1 MLAGPK
7 KKVAAPA
14 NWRERIEDLWLRSV
28 PAVWRK
34 RLAYLWLRALPV
46 RRNWQLYVLLFLPLV
61 WLIIFRYFPMYG
73 AQIAFK
79 QYSPAFGIEGSP
91 WVGFANFIRFFN
103 SPKFEPVIIN
113 TLVLSFYALIA
124 GFPIPIALALS
135 LNQVKTRFFRSSVQ
149 MITYAPHFI
158 STVVIVGMLFQF
170 LHPRVGFTA
179 VLAASLGLDA
189 PNWMGNPDAFRH
201 IFVWSGVWQ
210 ETGFASIIYLAVLS
224 TIDPALHEAAVVDGA
239 NRLQRIR
246 YIDIPGL
253 LPTAMVLLV
262 LSTGRVLEVAFEK
275 VYLMQSPLNLSVAE
289 VINTYVYK
297 VGLLSPILDFSY
309 STAIGLL
316 KGIVGLVLLI
326 SVNYAAR
333 RMTNNSVW

>member
-1 MLAGPK
+1 MLSG
-7 KKVAAPA
+7 A
-14 NWRERIEDLWLRSV
+14 NRSNLWLRI
-28 PAVWRK
+28 
-34 RLAYLWLRALPV
+34 
-46 RRNWQLYVLLFLPLV
+46 RRNWQLYVLLALPLI
-61 WLIIFRYFPMYG
+61 WLIVFRYAPMYG
-73 AQIAFK
+73 AQIAFR

-91 WVGFANFIRFFN
+91 WIGLANFERFFN

-113 TLVLSFYALIA
+113 TLVLSFYSLIA
-124 GFPIPIALALS
+124 GFPIPIILALS
-135 LNQVKTRFFRSSVQ
+135 LNQVKARFFRSSVQ

-170 LHPRVGFTA
+170 LHPRVGLT
-179 VLAASLGLDA
+179 ASLANLLGLAA
-189 PNWMGNPDAFRH
+189 PNWMGDPGAFRH

-210 ETGFASIIYLAVLS
+210 ETGFSAIIYLAVLS

-239 NRLQRIR
+239 SRLQRIR

-262 LSTGRVLEVAFEK
+262 LSTGRVLEISFEK
-275 VYLMQSPLNLSVAE
+275 VYLMQSPLNLAVSE

-316 KGIVGLVLLI
+316 KGIVGLILVI
-326 SVNYAAR
+326 AVNHAAR
-333 RMTNNSVW
+333 RLTDNSVW

>member
-1 MLAGPK
+1 MLKTDLLSPK
-7 KKVAAPA
+7 RAAR
-14 NWRERIEDLWLRSV
+14 REQRAKLWLR
-28 PAVWRK
+28 
-34 RLAYLWLRALPV
+34 V
-46 RRNWQLYVLLFLPLV
+46 RRNWQLYVLLILPIA
-61 WLIIFRYFPMYG
+61 WLIIFRYAPMYG
-73 AQIAFK
+73 AQIAFR

-91 WVGFANFIRFFN
+91 WVGLANFERFFN

-113 TLVLSFYALIA
+113 TLVLSFYSLIA
-124 GFPIPIALALS
+124 GFPIPIILALS
-135 LNQVKTRFFRSSVQ
+135 LNQVKMRLFRSSVQ

-179 VLAASLGLDA
+179 VLANALGMNA
-189 PNWMGNPDAFRH
+189 PNWMGDPGAFRH
-201 IFVWSGVWQ
+201 IFVWSGIWQ
-210 ETGFASIIYLAVLS
+210 EMGFSAIIYLAVLS

-239 NRLQRIR
+239 SRLQRIR

-262 LSTGRVLEVAFEK
+262 LSTGRVLEVSFEK
-275 VYLMQSPLNLSVAE
+275 VYLMQSPLNLSVSE

-316 KGIVGLVLLI
+316 KGIVGLLLLI
-326 SVNYAAR
+326 AVNNAAR
-333 RMTNNSVW
+333 RLTANSLW

>member
-1 MLAGPK
+1 
-7 KKVAAPA
+7 
-14 NWRERIEDLWLRSV
+14 
-28 PAVWRK
+28 
-34 RLAYLWLRALPV
+34 
-46 RRNWQLYVLLFLPLV
+46 
-61 WLIIFRYFPMYG
+61 MYG
-73 AQIAFK
+73 AQVAFR

-91 WVGFANFIRFFN
+91 WVGLANFIRFFN

-113 TLVLSFYALIA
+113 TVVLSFYSLLV
-124 GFPIPIALALS
+124 FPIPIILALS
-135 LNQVKTRFFRSSVQ
+135 LNQVRSRMFRNSVQ

-179 VLAASLGLDA
+179 SLANLLGQA
-189 PNWMGNPDAFRH
+189 PPNWMGDPGAFRH

-210 ETGFASIIYLAVLS
+210 EMGFGAIIYLAVLS
-224 TIDPALHEAAVVDGA
+224 TVDPALHEAAVVDGA

-262 LSTGRVLEVAFEK
+262 LTTGRVLEVAFEK
-275 VYLMQSPLNLSVAE
+275 VYLMQSPLNLGVSE

-316 KGIVGLVLLI
+316 KGIVGLLLLI
-326 SVNYAAR
+326 TVNHAAR
-333 RMTNNSVW
+333 RTTGNSVW

>member
-1 MLAGPK
+1 MFSKSKRHTGGRSRVEESTLRL
-7 KKVAAPA
+7 
-14 NWRERIEDLWLRSV
+14 WQRI
-28 PAVWRK
+28 
-34 RLAYLWLRALPV
+34 
-46 RRNWQLYVLLFLPLV
+46 RRNWQLYVLLFLPVL
-61 WLIIFRYFPMYG
+61 WLIVFRYAPMYG
-73 AQIAFK
+73 AQIAFR

-91 WVGFANFIRFFN
+91 WVGLANFIRFFN

-113 TLVLSFYALIA
+113 TLVLSFYSLIA
-124 GFPIPIALALS
+124 GFPIPIILALS
-135 LNQVKTRFFRSSVQ
+135 LNQVKTHMFRNSVQ

-179 VLAASLGLDA
+179 VIAQSIGMQA
-189 PNWMGNPDAFRH
+189 PNWMGDPRAFRH

-210 ETGFASIIYLAVLS
+210 EMGFGAIIYLAVLS
-224 TIDPALHEAAVVDGA
+224 TVDPALHEAAVVDGA

-275 VYLMQSPLNLSVAE
+275 VYLMQSPLNLGVAE

-316 KGIVGLVLLI
+316 KGIVGLLLLI
-326 SVNYAAR
+326 AVNHAAR
-333 RMTNNSVW
+333 RLTENSVW

>member
-1 MLAGPK
+1 MQVEPNLDFTPTSDALEVRLSHRLRLP
-7 KKVAAPA
+7 
-14 NWRERIEDLWLRSV
+14 NQERRAKLWLRI
-28 PAVWRK
+28 
-34 RLAYLWLRALPV
+34 
-46 RRNWQLYVLLFLPLV
+46 RRNWQLYVLLFLPLL
-61 WLIIFRYFPMYG
+61 WLIVFRYAPMYG
-73 AQIAFK
+73 AQIAFR

-91 WVGFANFIRFFN
+91 WVGLANFERFFN
-103 SPKFEPVIIN
+103 SPKFEPVIVN

-124 GFPIPIALALS
+124 GFPIPILLALS
-135 LNQVKTRFFRSSVQ
+135 LNQVKTRLFRSSVQ

-179 VLAASLGLDA
+179 VLANALGMSA
-189 PNWMGNPDAFRH
+189 PNWMGDPGAFRH

-210 ETGFASIIYLAVLS
+210 ETGFGAIIYLAVLS
-224 TIDPALHEAAVVDGA
+224 TVDPALHEAAVVDGA
-239 NRLQRIR
+239 SRLQRIR
-246 YIDIPGL
+246 YIDIPSL

-275 VYLMQSPLNLSVAE
+275 VYLMQSPLNLGVAE

-316 KGIVGLVLLI
+316 KGIVGLLLLI
-326 SVNYAAR
+326 TVNHAAR
-333 RMTNNSVW
+333 RLTANSVW

>member
-1 MLAGPK
+1 MVVGGEMPHRRMPARK
-7 KKVAAPA
+7 SAPR
-14 NWRERIEDLWLRSV
+14 WDKFWLRI
-28 PAVWRK
+28 
-34 RLAYLWLRALPV
+34 
-46 RRNWQLYVLLFLPLV
+46 RRNWQLYVLLALPLI
-61 WLIIFRYFPMYG
+61 WLVVFRYAPMYG
-73 AQIAFK
+73 AQIAFR

-91 WVGFANFIRFFN
+91 WVGLANFERFLN
-103 SPKFEPVIIN
+103 SPKFEPVIVN
-113 TLVLSFYALIA
+113 TLVLSFYSLIA
-124 GFPIPIALALS
+124 GIPHPHHPGAELESGQNAPVPQQRSDDHLRALLHLDRGDRGHALS
-135 LNQVKTRFFRSSVQ
+135 VLASARRLYRGAGAGSGAIPAELDGRSRRSS
-149 MITYAPHFI
+149 AI
-158 STVVIVGMLFQF
+158 SLSGPAFGRRL
-170 LHPRVGFTA
+170 GFSA
-179 VLAASLGLDA
+179 
-189 PNWMGNPDAFRH
+189 
-201 IFVWSGVWQ
+201 
-210 ETGFASIIYLAVLS
+210 IIYLAVLS

-316 KGIVGLVLLI
+316 KGVVGLLLMI
-326 SVNYAAR
+326 AVNHAAR
-333 RMTNNSVW
+333 RLTENSVW

>member
-1 MLAGPK
+1 MFLWPK
-7 KKVAAPA
+7 SK
-14 NWRERIEDLWLRSV
+14 REPTDRSPFKGRGFRLWLRI
-28 PAVWRK
+28 
-34 RLAYLWLRALPV
+34 
-46 RRNWQLYVLLFLPLV
+46 RRNWQLYVLLFLPVL
-61 WLIIFRYFPMYG
+61 WLIVFRYAPMYG
-73 AQIAFK
+73 AQIAFR

-103 SPKFEPVIIN
+103 SPKFEPVIVN
-113 TLVLSFYALIA
+113 TLVLSFYSLIA
-124 GFPIPIALALS
+124 GFPIPIILALS
-135 LNQVKTRFFRSSVQ
+135 MNQVKTRMFRNSVQ

-179 VLAASLGLDA
+179 VIAQMLGSKP
-189 PNWMGNPDAFRH
+189 PNWMGDPGAFRH
-201 IFVWSGVWQ
+201 IFVWSGIWQ
-210 ETGFASIIYLAVLS
+210 EMGFSAIIYLAVLS

-262 LSTGRVLEVAFEK
+262 LSTGRVLEIAFEK
-275 VYLMQSPLNLSVAE
+275 VYLMQSPLNLGVSE

-316 KGIVGLVLLI
+316 KGIVGLLLLI
-326 SVNYAAR
+326 TVNHAAR
-333 RMTNNSVW
+333 RLTENSLW

>member
-1 MLAGPK
+1 METKAKRGSGRS
-7 KKVAAPA
+7 AFE
-14 NWRERIEDLWLRSV
+14 ERAYRLWLRI
-28 PAVWRK
+28 
-34 RLAYLWLRALPV
+34 
-46 RRNWQLYVLLFLPLV
+46 RRNWQLYVLLFLPIV
-61 WLIIFRYFPMYG
+61 WLIVFRYAPMYG
-73 AQIAFK
+73 AQIAFR

-91 WVGFANFIRFFN
+91 WVGFANFVRFFN

-113 TLVLSFYALIA
+113 TLVLSFYSLIA
-124 GFPIPIALALS
+124 GFPIPIILALS
-135 LNQVKTRFFRSSVQ
+135 LNQVKARLFRSSVQ

-179 VLAASLGLDA
+179 VLANALGSNA
-189 PNWMGNPDAFRH
+189 PNWMGDPGAFRH

-210 ETGFASIIYLAVLS
+210 EMGFGAIIYLAVLS
-224 TIDPALHEAAVVDGA
+224 TIDPSLHEAAVVDGA
-239 NRLQRIR
+239 SRLQRIR

-253 LPTAMVLLV
+253 MPTAMVLLV
-262 LSTGRVLEVAFEK
+262 LSTGRVLEISFEK
-275 VYLMQSPLNLSVAE
+275 VYLMQSPLNLAVSE

-316 KGIVGLVLLI
+316 KGIVGLVLI
-326 SVNYAAR
+326 IAVNHAAR
-333 RMTNNSVW
+333 RLTENSVW

>member
-1 MLAGPK
+1 MRDKRGG
-7 KKVAAPA
+7 
-14 NWRERIEDLWLRSV
+14 RGSRLWLRI
-28 PAVWRK
+28 
-34 RLAYLWLRALPV
+34 
-46 RRNWQLYVLLFLPLV
+46 RRNWQLYALLALPLI
-61 WLIIFRYFPMYG
+61 WLVVFKYWPMYG
-73 AQIAFK
+73 AQIAFR

-91 WVGFANFIRFFN
+91 WIGWANFERFFN
-103 SPKFEPVIIN
+103 SFKFEPVIVN
-113 TLVLSFYALIA
+113 TLVISFYSIIA

-135 LNQVKTRFFRSSVQ
+135 LNQVRGRYFRNTVQ
-149 MITYAPHFI
+149 MVTYAPHFI

-179 VLAASLGLDA
+179 ALANMLGLPA
-189 PNWMGNPDAFRH
+189 PNWMGDPDAFRH
-201 IFVWSGVWQ
+201 IFVWSGIWQ
-210 ETGFASIIYLAVLS
+210 EMGFSSIIYLAVLA

-239 NRLQRIR
+239 SRLQRIR

-262 LSTGRVLEVAFEK
+262 LSTGRVLEVSFEK
-275 VYLMQSPLNLSVAE
+275 VYLMQSPLNLSVSE

-316 KGIVGLVLLI
+316 KGFVGLLLLI
-326 SVNYAAR
+326 AVNHAAR

>member
-1 MLAGPK
+1 M
-7 KKVAAPA
+7 
-14 NWRERIEDLWLRSV
+14 WLRI
-28 PAVWRK
+28 
-34 RLAYLWLRALPV
+34 
-46 RRNWQLYVLLFLPLV
+46 RRNWQLYVLLILPLA
-61 WLIIFRYFPMYG
+61 WLIVFRYAPMYG
-73 AQIAFK
+73 AQIAFR
-79 QYSPAFGIEGSP
+79 QFSPAFGIEGSP
-91 WVGFANFIRFFN
+91 WIGLANFERFFN
-103 SPKFEPVIIN
+103 SPKFEPIIIN
-113 TLVLSFYALIA
+113 TLVLSFCTLIA
-124 GFPIPIALALS
+124 GFPIPIILALS
-135 LNQVKTRFFRSSVQ
+135 LNQVKTRMFRNSVQ

-170 LHPRVGFTA
+170 LHPRVGFTG
-179 VLAASLGLDA
+179 VLAQSMGMKP
-189 PNWMGNPDAFRH
+189 PNWMGDPLAFRH
-201 IFVWSGVWQ
+201 IFVWSSVWQ
-210 ETGFASIIYLAVLS
+210 EMGFGAIIYLAVLS

-275 VYLMQSPLNLSVAE
+275 VYLMQTPLNLGVAE

-316 KGIVGLVLLI
+316 KGIVGLLLLI
-326 SVNYAAR
+326 AVNNAAR
-333 RMTNNSVW
+333 RLTDNSVW

>member
-1 MLAGPK
+1 MLSKSQRGMGG
-7 KKVAAPA
+7 
-14 NWRERIEDLWLRSV
+14 RSRFEERAFRLWLRI
-28 PAVWRK
+28 
-34 RLAYLWLRALPV
+34 
-46 RRNWQLYVLLFLPLV
+46 RRNWQLYVLLFLPVL
-61 WLIIFRYFPMYG
+61 WLIVFRYAPMYG
-73 AQIAFK
+73 AQIAFR

-103 SPKFEPVIIN
+103 SPKFEPVIVN
-113 TLVLSFYALIA
+113 TLVLSFYSLIA
-124 GFPIPIALALS
+124 GFPIPIMLALS
-135 LNQVKTRFFRSSVQ
+135 LNQVKTRMFRNSVQ

-158 STVVIVGMLFQF
+158 STVVLVGMLFQF

-179 VLAASLGLDA
+179 VIAQAFDMKP
-189 PNWMGNPDAFRH
+189 PNWMGSPGAFRH
-201 IFVWSGVWQ
+201 IYVWSGVWQ
-210 ETGFASIIYLAVLS
+210 EMGFSAIIYLAVLS

-262 LSTGRVLEVAFEK
+262 LSTGRVLEIAFEK
-275 VYLMQSPLNLSVAE
+275 VYLMQSALNLGVAE

-309 STAIGLL
+309 ATAIGLL
-316 KGIVGLVLLI
+316 KGIVGLLLLI
-326 SVNYAAR
+326 AVNHAAR
-333 RMTNNSVW
+333 RLTENSVW

>member
-1 MLAGPK
+1 MSFASRMRP
-7 KKVAAPA
+7 P
-14 NWRERIEDLWLRSV
+14 NREARAKLWLRI
-28 PAVWRK
+28 
-34 RLAYLWLRALPV
+34 
-46 RRNWQLYVLLFLPLV
+46 RRNWQLYVLLILPLA
-61 WLIIFRYFPMYG
+61 WLIVFRYAPMYG
-73 AQIAFK
+73 AQIAFR

-91 WVGFANFIRFFN
+91 WVGLANFTRFFN
-103 SPKFEPVIIN
+103 SPKFEPVIVN
-113 TLVLSFYALIA
+113 TLVLSFYSLIA
-124 GFPIPIALALS
+124 GFPIPIILALS
-135 LNQVKTRFFRSSVQ
+135 LNQVKARLFRNSVQ

-179 VLAASLGLDA
+179 SLANAMSA
-189 PNWMGNPDAFRH
+189 RPPNWMGDPGAFRH
-201 IFVWSGVWQ
+201 IFVWSGIWQ
-210 ETGFASIIYLAVLS
+210 GMGFSAIIYLAVLS

-239 NRLQRIR
+239 SRLQRIR

-262 LSTGRVLEVAFEK
+262 LSTGQVLEVSFEK
-275 VYLMQSPLNLSVAE
+275 VYLMQTPLNLGVSE

-316 KGIVGLVLLI
+316 QGLVGLALI
-326 SVNYAAR
+326 VAVNYLAR
-333 RMTNNSVW
+333 RMTQSGVW

>member
-1 MLAGPK
+1 MRDKRGG
-7 KKVAAPA
+7 
-14 NWRERIEDLWLRSV
+14 RGGRLWLRI
-28 PAVWRK
+28 
-34 RLAYLWLRALPV
+34 
-46 RRNWQLYVLLFLPLV
+46 RRNWQLYALLALPLI
-61 WLIIFRYFPMYG
+61 WLVVFKYWPMYG
-73 AQIAFK
+73 AQIAFR

-91 WVGFANFIRFFN
+91 WIGWANFERFFN
-103 SPKFEPVIIN
+103 SFKFEPVIVN
-113 TLVLSFYALIA
+113 TLVISFYSIIA

-135 LNQVKTRFFRSSVQ
+135 LNQVRGRYFRNTVQ
-149 MITYAPHFI
+149 MVTYAPHFI

-179 VLAASLGLDA
+179 ALANMLGLPA
-189 PNWMGNPDAFRH
+189 PNWMGDPDAFRH
-201 IFVWSGVWQ
+201 IFVWSGIWQ
-210 ETGFASIIYLAVLS
+210 EMGFSSIIYLAVLA

-239 NRLQRIR
+239 SRLQRIR

-262 LSTGRVLEVAFEK
+262 LSTGRVLEVSFEK
-275 VYLMQSPLNLSVAE
+275 VYLMQSPLNLSVSE

-316 KGIVGLVLLI
+316 KGFVGLLLLI
-326 SVNYAAR
+326 AVNHAAR

>member
-1 MLAGPK
+1 MNG
-7 KKVAAPA
+7 
-14 NWRERIEDLWLRSV
+14 RSEFQERLNRLWLRI
-28 PAVWRK
+28 
-34 RLAYLWLRALPV
+34 
-46 RRNWQLYVLLFLPLV
+46 RRNWQLYVLLILPLA
-61 WLIIFRYFPMYG
+61 WLIVFRYAPMYG
-73 AQIAFK
+73 AQIAFR

-91 WVGFANFIRFFN
+91 WVGLANFERFFN

-113 TLVLSFYALIA
+113 TLVLSFYSLIA
-124 GFPIPIALALS
+124 GFPIPIILALS
-135 LNQVKTRFFRSSVQ
+135 LNQVRTRMFRNSVQ
-149 MITYAPHFI
+149 MIIYAPHFI

-179 VLAASLGLDA
+179 SIAAALELKP
-189 PNWMGNPDAFRH
+189 PNWMGDPLAFRH

-210 ETGFASIIYLAVLS
+210 EMGFGAIIYLAVLS

-246 YIDIPGL
+246 FIDIPGL

-275 VYLMQSPLNLSVAE
+275 VYLMQSPLNLGVAE

-316 KGIVGLVLLI
+316 KGIVGLLLLI
-326 SVNYAAR
+326 TVNYAAR
-333 RMTNNSVW
+333 RLTDNSVW

>member
-1 MLAGPK
+1 MLSKSQRGMGG
-7 KKVAAPA
+7 
-14 NWRERIEDLWLRSV
+14 RSRFEERAFRLWLRI
-28 PAVWRK
+28 
-34 RLAYLWLRALPV
+34 
-46 RRNWQLYVLLFLPLV
+46 RRNWQLYVLLFLPVLWLV
-61 WLIIFRYFPMYG
+61 VFRYAPMYG
-73 AQIAFK
+73 AQIAFR

-103 SPKFEPVIIN
+103 SPKFEPVIVN
-113 TLVLSFYALIA
+113 TLVLSFYSLIA
-124 GFPIPIALALS
+124 GFPIPIILALS
-135 LNQVKTRFFRSSVQ
+135 LNQVKTRMFRNSVQ

-158 STVVIVGMLFQF
+158 STVVLVGMLFQF

-179 VLAASLGLDA
+179 VIAQAFDMKP
-189 PNWMGNPDAFRH
+189 PNWMGDPGAFRH
-201 IFVWSGVWQ
+201 IFVWSGIWQ
-210 ETGFASIIYLAVLS
+210 EMGFSAIIYLAVLS
-224 TIDPALHEAAVVDGA
+224 TIDPSLHEAAVVDGA

-262 LSTGRVLEVAFEK
+262 LSTGRVLEIAFEK
-275 VYLMQSPLNLSVAE
+275 VYLMQSALNLGVAE

-316 KGIVGLVLLI
+316 KGIVGLLLLI
-326 SVNYAAR
+326 AVNHAAR
-333 RMTNNSVW
+333 RLTQNSVW

>member
-1 MLAGPK
+1 MQLSQPERLPPSQEAGTLRVIRKARP
-7 KKVAAPA
+7 PY
-14 NWRERIEDLWLRSV
+14 RERLGKFWLRI
-28 PAVWRK
+28 
-34 RLAYLWLRALPV
+34 
-46 RRNWQLYVLLFLPLV
+46 RRNWQLYVLLLLPLL
-61 WLIIFRYFPMYG
+61 WLVIFRYAPMYG
-73 AQIAFK
+73 AQIAFR

-91 WVGFANFIRFFN
+91 WVGLANFERFFN
-103 SPKFEPVIIN
+103 SYYFKPVIVN

-124 GFPIPIALALS
+124 GFPIPIILALS
-135 LNQVKTRFFRSSVQ
+135 LNQVKTRLFRNSVQ

-179 VLAASLGLDA
+179 SLANLLGLA
-189 PNWMGNPDAFRH
+189 PPNWMGDPGAFRH

-210 ETGFASIIYLAVLS
+210 ETGFSAIIYLAVLS

-239 NRLQRIR
+239 SRLQRIR

-262 LSTGRVLEVAFEK
+262 LSTGRVLEIAFEK
-275 VYLMQSPLNLSVAE
+275 VYLMQSPLNLGVAE
-289 VINTYVYK
+289 VINTYVYR
-297 VGLLSPILDFSY
+297 VGLLNPILDFSY

-316 KGIVGLVLLI
+316 KGIVGLLLLI
-326 SVNYAAR
+326 TVNYAAR
-333 RMTNNSVW
+333 RLTENSVW

>member
-1 MLAGPK
+1 MAEKLSKRLPFSK
-7 KKVAAPA
+7 
-14 NWRERIEDLWLRSV
+14 NRIV
-28 PAVWRK
+28 PAS
-34 RLAYLWLRALPV
+34 LGLRI
-46 RRNWQLYVLLFLPLV
+46 RRNWQLYVLLLLPII
-61 WLIIFRYFPMYG
+61 WLIVFRYAPMYG

-91 WVGFANFIRFFN
+91 WIGFDNFTRFFN
-103 SPKFEPVIIN
+103 SPKFEPVIVN
-113 TLVLSFYALIA
+113 TLVISFYALIA
-124 GFPIPIALALS
+124 GFPIPVILALS
-135 LNQVKTRFFRSSVQ
+135 LNQVKNRFFRNSVQ

-170 LHPRVGFTA
+170 LHPRVGLTA
-179 VLAASLGLDA
+179 TLATSLGLDP
-189 PNWMGNPDAFRH
+189 PNWMGDPAAFRH

-246 YIDIPGL
+246 YIDIPGV

-275 VYLMQSPLNLSVAE
+275 IYLMQSPLNLSVAE
-289 VINTYVYK
+289 VINTYVYR

-309 STAIGLL
+309 ATAIGLL
-316 KGIVGLVLLI
+316 KGIVGLFLLVA
-326 SVNYAAR
+326 VNYAAR